1 MRRFVSLGIAVC
13 SILFL
18 VLFFHKMESTKEA
31 MAEAESEPGF
41 FLTCGEEAVYPWSF
55 GSETYF
61 FLPSYFDWRQTELNV
76 FGGEL
81 YVEEQKAESGVVAGR
96 FEKEMAYSYRF
107 VSGEEV
113 SGTLLFLQSD
123 KVGTVFIE
131 TESGSMAQVDA
142 DKEYRESGKILV
154 KDEEGKVLYQGA
166 LDSIKGRGTATWQ
179 AEKKSYGIKLF
190 YPADLFGMGEGENW
204 ILLANTFD
212 CSKIRNKICLEM
224 AEALGLKGSTECEW
238 VDLYLNGQYHG
249 NYLLCEKIEVGDGR
263 VEIADL
269 ETETKKLNQD
279 LKQSEVVTN
288 GNRKGVAA
296 EKNPDDLT
304 GGYIIERD
312 LFSYDRVSSFVT
324 DNGDPFSLKAPQYA
338 TVEQVDYIADYVQ
351 QIENGILSGDEEVFA
366 YLDLESSVLRYLLEE
381 VVLNTDFGITSMFFY
396 KERKDPLLY
405 AGPVW
410 DYDRSMGA
418 NGFMYSDILLA
429 LEIKE
434 YKEQSSLS
442 WYPYL
447 YENPVFHREMI
458 DQYQKK
464 VKPYVQYLID
474 EKIDLYKDK
483 VYPSAR
489 LDAIRW
495 PPQGFDVGYYQ
506 EFEHNIEFIKFFL
519 GRRLSFLDH
528 RWLGREQSYGPQ
540 GDGQWH
546 QVIFE
551 GREQTKIIR
560 VLDGECVTDAP
571 DELLAEGDWWMNRW
585 NRIVYSSQLPVYED
599 VVYRAVSD

>member
-31 MAEAESEPGF
+31 MAEAESESGF
-41 FLTCGEEAVYPWSF
+41 FLACGGEAVYPWSF

-81 YVEEQKAESGVVAGR
+81 YVEEQKAESGIVAGR

-131 TESGSMAQVDA
+131 TESGSMDQVDA

-166 LDSIKGRGTATWQ
+166 LDSIKGRGNATWQ

-263 VEIADL
+263 VEITDL

-296 EKNPDDLT
+296 EKNPHDLT

-464 VKPYVQYLID
+464 VKPYIQYLID
-474 EKIDLYKDK
+474 EKMDCA
-483 VYPSAR
+483 S
-489 LDAIRW
+489 
-495 PPQGFDVGYYQ
+495 
-506 EFEHNIEFIKFFL
+506 
-519 GRRLSFLDH
+519 
-528 RWLGREQSYGPQ
+528 
-540 GDGQWH
+540 
-546 QVIFE
+546 
-551 GREQTKIIR
+551 
-560 VLDGECVTDAP
+560 
-571 DELLAEGDWWMNRW
+571 
-585 NRIVYSSQLPVYED
+585 
-599 VVYRAVSD
+599 